1 MKRLA
6 VLLALLAAPAAA
18 QEISFDG
25 KIVQGG
31 VVFGR
36 TVPGASVSLDGR
48 PVRVAPDGR
57 FVIGFA
63 REARAARLEIA
74 AGGAARTLDLAVV
87 ARKFDIQRID
97 GLPEAQVSP
106 DPAALARIAE
116 ENVKLVAA
124 RRRDTPETLFAGGFR
139 WPVVGR
145 ISGVYG
151 SQRILNGQPR
161 APHLGVDVVQP
172 VGTPVL
178 AAADGIVSLSEPDL
192 FFTGGTVVLDHG
204 HGLSTIYAHL
214 SRIDVAVGA
223 RVRKGDPIAALGAT
237 GRVTGAHLHW
247 GMTWFDV
254 RLDPAL
260 VVPPMREE

>member
-1 MKRLA
+1 M
-6 VLLALLAAPAAA
+6 PAAA
-18 QEISFDG
+18 QDVSFDG

-36 TVPGASVSLDGR
+36 TEPGASLSLDGR
-48 PVRVAPDGR
+48 AVRVSPDGR
-57 FVIGFA
+57 FVIGFG
-63 REARAARLEIA
+63 REARAARLDVT
-74 AGGAARTLDLAVV
+74 AGGASRTIEIAVAAR
-87 ARKFDIQRID
+87 RFDIQRID

-124 RRRDTPETLFAGGFR
+124 RRRDTPEALFAGGFQ
-139 WPVVGR
+139 WPVTGR

-172 VGTPVL
+172 TGTPIR
-178 AAADGIVSLSEPDL
+178 AAADGIVSLAESDL
-192 FFTGGTVVLDHG
+192 FFTGGTIVLDHG

-223 RVRKGDPIAALGAT
+223 RVRKGEPIAALGAT

-260 VVPPMREE
+260 VVPTMRDE